1 MRFMFLCLNYF
12 IYIILETLVEPEVII
27 FWSVYYNKFIK
38 MNITQLD

>member
-1 MRFMFLCLNYF
+1 MFLCLNYF
-12 IYIILETLVEPEVII
+12 IYIILGTLVEPEVII